1 MNFRFISFISL
12 SSFAIYLLPLAL
24 ISGPF
29 IPDLIVTLL
38 SIFFLIYAIVKKLYS
53 YFKNIFF
60 YSFLFFWGICITSS
74 IFSEE
79 FFYSITTSVPFI
91 RHGIFAILIYF
102 LLKNNSN
109 FIKNFFFISLITICF
124 LLLDAYTQKFL
135 GYNFLGR
142 APSSN
147 VKISGLFGDEEI
159 LGTYLLRITPIL
171 MFTSFFLK
179 NKKDFFLIFFYLLI
193 EPMIFYSGQRSIF
206 YMSLCYIFGIILF
219 VKHSRK
225 SLLAFLILILFLS
238 YNLFHNKDYNIRMIK
253 DITENY
259 TIHQPQNYDEDGKY
273 KLFKFMFYS
282 PNQTILWISS
292 LNIFMDN
299 KILGA
304 GPSVFRKIC
313 EKYKPS
319 VKSEYNQC
327 STHPHN
333 FLFQLLAET
342 GLLGFAVYA
351 FSFLCLFLT
360 LILFFFQ
367 KVFLKKEL
375 NTPSCMLI
383 VLILVNFFPFVPNGN
398 FFNNYLSIL
407 NFLPF
412 GFLLNFK
419 INIR

>member
-38 SIFFLIYAIVKKLYS
+38 SVFFLIYAIVKKLYS

-109 FIKNFFFISLITICF
+109 FIKNFFFIILITVCF

-135 GYNFLGR
+135 GYNFFGR

-159 LGTYLLRITPIL
+159 LGTYLIRIAPIL
-171 MFTSFFLK
+171 IITSFFFK
-179 NKKDFFLIFFYLLI
+179 NKKDFFLIFFYLFI
-193 EPMIFYSGQRSIF
+193 EPMIFFSGQRSIF
-206 YMSLCYIFGIILF
+206 YMSLCFIFFIILF

-225 SLLAFLILILFLS
+225 SLLSFLILILFLS
-238 YNLFHNKDYNIRMIK
+238 YYLFYKKDYNIRMIK

-259 TIHQPQNYDEDGKY
+259 IVHQPQNYDVDSKY

-304 GPSVFRKIC
+304 GPYVFRKIC

-333 FLFQLLAET
+333 FMFQLLAET
-342 GLLGFAVYA
+342 GLLGFAVYV
-351 FSFLCLFLT
+351 FSYIYLFLT
-360 LILFFFQ
+360 LLLFFFQ
-367 KVFLKKEL
+367 KFFLKKKI
-375 NTPSCMLI
+375 NTLVCMLI
-383 VLILVNFFPFVPNGN
+383 VLILVNFFPFIPSGN

-412 GFLLNFK
+412 GFLLYFK
-419 INIR
+419 KNIR

>member
-1 MNFRFISFISL
+1 MNVRFVSFITL

-29 IPDLIVTLL
+29 IPDLIVSLL
-38 SIFFLIYAIVKKLYS
+38 SFFFLIYALVKKLYY

-60 YSFLFFWGICITSS
+60 YSFLIFWLICIFSS

-79 FFYSITTSVPFI
+79 FFLSITTSITFI
-91 RHGIFAILIYF
+91 RHGIFVILIYF

-109 FIKNFFFISLITICF
+109 FIKSFFYITLITICF
-124 LLLDAYTQKFL
+124 LLLDAYIQKFL
-135 GYNFLGR
+135 GYNFLGKV
-142 APSSN
+142 PSSG

-159 LGTYLLRITPIL
+159 LGTYLLRISPIL
-171 MFTSFFLK
+171 MFASFFLK
-179 NKKDFFLIFFYLLI
+179 NKKEFFLIFFYLLI

-206 YMSLCYIFGIILF
+206 YMSLCYIFGILLF

-238 YNLFHNKDYNIRMIK
+238 YNLFLNKDHNNRMIK

-259 TIHQPQNYDEDGKY
+259 TTHKPQNYDVENKY
-273 KLFKFMFYS
+273 KPFKFMFYS

-292 LNIFMDN
+292 LNIFMEN

-304 GPSVFRKIC
+304 GPNVFRKIC
-313 EKYKPS
+313 EKYKPP
-319 VKSEYNQC
+319 VKSDHNHC
-327 STHPHN
+327 SIHPHN
-333 FLFQLLAET
+333 FAFQLLAET
-342 GLLGFAVYA
+342 GLLGFVLYI
-351 FSFLCLFLT
+351 FFYLWLFFNLT
-360 LILFFFQ
+360 LYLFKKFF
-367 KVFLKKEL
+367 LNKKF
-375 NTPSCMLI
+375 NTSTCILI
-383 VLILVNFFPFVPNGN
+383 VLILINFCPFIPNGN

-412 GFLLNFK
+412 GFLLNSK
-419 INIR
+419 IKIK